1 MKIIRGRNYIFISA
15 SNVYLNIKLNFS
27 IIEKIIRGRN
37 YIFISAFN
45 AGNIMKID
53 KKSLDKNF

>member
-1 MKIIRGRNYIFISA
+1 MKIIRGRNY
-15 SNVYLNIKLNFS
+15 K
-27 IIEKIIRGRN
+27 
-37 YIFISAFN
+37 FISAFN